1 MIRLKNILLEQSD
14 NDWIPVLDG
23 VEQRAVEA
31 ARYLVSQG
39 IDPLYAA
46 AFMGNFAVES
56 GVRIDASQYYAKTV
70 NNKFSIKPTT
80 PKEADKTPGWAG
92 YGIAQWTQSRRSA
105 LIAAGADTLE
115 AQLDYL
121 ISELE
126 GSESR
131 AWRLIQ
137 KETTL
142 SGAITSIVK
151 NYERA
156 GVPHLGRR
164 LSQGESIYKQIKDL
178 TPETAAG
185 MPELTQD
192 DIKLYPNPVLAGNEI
207 TIEIINKEKLP
218 IPEIHIDIYSI
229 DGKKVDSHNW
239 NDIRQGILQ
248 FNAPA
253 EKLDT
258 YFANLYIIKFRE
270 YPDLKLKF
278 MVS

>member
-14 NDWIPVLDG
+14 NDWIPIMDG
-23 VEQRAVEA
+23 VEQRALEA
-31 ARYLVSQG
+31 AKYLVSKG

-70 NNKFSIKPTT
+70 DNKFSIKPTT
-80 PKEADKTPGWAG
+80 PGEADKTPGWAG

-137 KETTL
+137 KEKTL

-164 LSQGESIYKQIKDL
+164 VSRGKSIYDQIKDL
-178 TPETAAG
+178 TPD
-185 MPELTQD
+185 MLVLTQD
-192 DIKLYPNPVLAGNEI
+192 DVKLYPNPLFAGQEI

-218 IPEIHIDIYSI
+218 IPEIHIDIYDSEN
-229 DGKKVDSHNW
+229 KKIVSHNW
-239 NDIRQGILQ
+239 NNIKQGILR
-248 FNAPA
+248 FNAPQ
-253 EKLDT
+253 KSLPS
-258 YFANLYIIKFRE
+258 FLNIFFVRFRE
-270 YPDLKLKF
+270 YPDIILKF
-278 MVS
+278 KVI